1 MKNLCLF
8 ICILLLS
15 FSVFSQEIQEESFVV
30 NIEVPVR
37 IYKGDT
43 FVGDLSIDDFEVF
56 EDGVPQK
63 IEAVYLIKK
72 RTVERSEE
80 KKRFTPDTKRN
91 FYLFFEITDYDPRLA
106 EAVEYF
112 IHNVLVQRDNL
123 VIVTPMKTYRMKNN
137 TFKIM
142 PKEKVV
148 EQLVGIIRKDILV
161 GSSEY
166 KSAIREC
173 ASCARAI
180 QAAILPTARGDEG
193 EADPVIDPVMD
204 DSVGEEFRGL
214 AIEEQV
220 MLYSTLLTKLETL
233 RRVNQDKL
241 LDFADSL
248 KDKEGQKYIFMFYQK
263 EFIPQVD
270 PKILDQAL
278 VMFQDSPS
286 VIHDLTEISSFYRRD
301 ISFDVD
307 SVKQAYA
314 DSSISIHF
322 LFITKP
328 PTNTYGVHFEE
339 HSEDIFSA
347 FNEMANATGGFT
359 ESSFNP
365 AFLMRKAVDASEN
378 YYLLYYSPK
387 EYNADGKFRE
397 IKVRVKRGGHRVSH
411 RAGYFAN

>member
-1 MKNLCLF
+1 MKKIFLL
-8 ICILLLS
+8 ICILVLS
-15 FSVFSQEIQEESFVV
+15 FLVFSQEIQEESIVV

-37 IYKGDT
+37 VFKGDT
-43 FVGDLSIDDFEVF
+43 FVGDLSIDDFEVL

-80 KKRFTPDTKRN
+80 KKRFTPNTQRN
-91 FYLFFEITDYDPRLA
+91 FYLFFEITDYDPKL
-106 EAVEYF
+106 EQAVEFF

-123 VIVTPMKTYRMKNN
+123 VIVTPMKTYRMKND
-137 TFKIM
+137 TFEIV

-148 EQLVGIIRKDILV
+148 EQLVGIIRKDALV

-166 KSAIREC
+166 KSAIRDC
-173 ASCARAI
+173 ASCARAL
-180 QAAILPTARGDEG
+180 QTAILPAPGGEQG
-193 EADPVIDPVMD
+193 EAEQVMD
-204 DSVGEEFRGL
+204 DSVGDEFRGL
-214 AIEEQV
+214 SIEEQV
-220 MLYSTLLTKLETL
+220 MMYSTLLTKLETL

-241 LDFADSL
+241 INFADSL
-248 KDKEGQKYIFMFYQK
+248 KEKEGQKYIFLFYQK
-263 EFIPQVD
+263 EFIPKID
-270 PKILDQAL
+270 PKILNQAL
-278 VMFQDSPS
+278 SLFQDQPT
-286 VIHDLTEISSFYRRD
+286 IIQDLTAISNFHRRD
-301 ISFDVD
+301 IYFDVD
-307 SVKQAYA
+307 AVKQAYA

-365 AFLMRKAVDASEN
+365 DFLMRKAVDASEN
-378 YYLLYYSPK
+378 YYLLYYSPI
-387 EYNADGKFRE
+387 EYNTDGKFRE
-397 IKVRVKRGGHRVSH
+397 IKVRVKGGGHRVSH

>member
-1 MKNLCLF
+1 MQKIYLL
-8 ICILLLS
+8 ICILSLS
-15 FSVFSQEIQEESFVV
+15 FSVFSQEIQEESIVI

-37 IYKGDT
+37 VYKGDT
-43 FVGDLSIDDFEVF
+43 FVGDLSIDDFEVL
-56 EDGVPQK
+56 EDGVPQR

-80 KKRFTPDTKRN
+80 KKRFTPDTQRN
-91 FYLFFEITDYDPRLA
+91 FYLFFEITDYDPRL
-106 EAVEYF
+106 EQAVEFF

-148 EQLVGIIRKDILV
+148 EQLVGIIRKDTLV

-173 ASCARAI
+173 ASCARAL
-180 QAAILPTARGDEG
+180 QATIMPTARGARG
-193 EADPVIDPVMD
+193 EQGESDPIMD

-214 AIEEQV
+214 QIEEQV

-233 RRVNQDKL
+233 RRINQDKL

-248 KDKEGQKYIFMFYQK
+248 KNKKGQKYVFMFYQK
-263 EFIPQVD
+263 EFIPKID

-278 VMFQDSPS
+278 SMFQDQQS
-286 VIHDLTEISSFYRRD
+286 VIQDLIEISSFYRRD
-301 ISFDVD
+301 VSFDVD
-307 SVKQAYA
+307 AVKQAYA

-328 PTNTYGVHFEE
+328 PTDTYGVHFEE

-347 FNEMANATGGFT
+347 FNEMAKATGGFT

-365 AFLMRKAVDASEN
+365 DFLMRKAVDASEN

-387 EYNADGKFRE
+387 EYGTDGKFRE
-397 IKVRVKRGGHRVSH
+397 IEVHVKRSGHRVSH

>member
-1 MKNLCLF
+1 MKKIFLL
-8 ICILLLS
+8 ICILVLS
-15 FSVFSQEIQEESFVV
+15 FLVFSQEIQEESIVV

-37 IYKGDT
+37 VFKGDT
-43 FVGDLSIDDFEVF
+43 FVGDLSIDDFEVL

-80 KKRFTPDTKRN
+80 KKKFTPNTQRN
-91 FYLFFEITDYDPRLA
+91 FYLFFEITDYDPKL
-106 EAVEYF
+106 EQAVEFF

-137 TFKIM
+137 TFEIV

-148 EQLVGIIRKDILV
+148 EQLVGIIRKDAMV

-166 KSAIREC
+166 KSVIRDC
-173 ASCARAI
+173 ASCARAL
-180 QAAILPTARGDEG
+180 QTAILPATGGEQG
-193 EADPVIDPVMD
+193 EAEQ
-204 DSVGEEFRGL
+204 DSVGDEFRGL
-214 AIEEQV
+214 SIEEQV
-220 MLYSTLLTKLETL
+220 MMYSTLLTKLETL

-241 LDFADSL
+241 INFADSL
-248 KDKEGQKYIFMFYQK
+248 KDKEGQKYIFLFYQK
-263 EFIPQVD
+263 EFIPKID
-270 PKILDQAL
+270 PKILNQAL
-278 VMFQDSPS
+278 SMFQNQPT
-286 VIHDLTEISSFYRRD
+286 IIQDLTAISSFYRRD

-307 SVKQAYA
+307 AVKQAYA

-365 AFLMRKAVDASEN
+365 DFLMRKAVDASEN
-378 YYLLYYSPK
+378 YYLLYYSPI
-387 EYNADGKFRE
+387 EYNTDGKFRE
-397 IKVRVKRGGHRVSH
+397 IIVRVKGGGHRVSH

>member
-1 MKNLCLF
+1 MKKTYVV

-15 FSVFSQEIQEESFVV
+15 FSVFSQEIQEESIVI

-37 IYKGDT
+37 VFKGDA

-56 EDGVPQK
+56 EDGIPQK

-80 KKRFTPDTKRN
+80 KKRFTPDTQRN
-91 FYLFFEITDYDPRLA
+91 FYLFFEITDYDPKLEQA
-106 EAVEYF
+106 LEFF

-123 VIVTPMKTYRMKNN
+123 VVVTPMKTYRMKSN
-137 TFKIM
+137 TFEIM
-142 PKEKVV
+142 PREKVV
-148 EQLVGIIRKDILV
+148 EQLVAIIRKDALV

-166 KSAIREC
+166 KSAIKEC
-173 ASCARAI
+173 ASCARAL
-180 QAAILPTARGDEG
+180 QSAILPTAREG
-193 EADPVIDPVMD
+193 EAGDIIIDD
-204 DSVGEEFRGL
+204 TGGEEFRGMAL
-214 AIEEQV
+214 EEQV
-220 MLYSTLLTKLETL
+220 MMYTTLLTKLETL
-233 RRVNQDKL
+233 RRVSQDKL
-241 LDFADSL
+241 LGFADSL
-248 KDKEGQKYIFMFYQK
+248 KEKEGQKYVFMFYQK
-263 EFIPQVD
+263 EFIPMID

-278 VMFQDSPS
+278 SSYQDSPTI
-286 VIHDLTEISSFYRRD
+286 VNDLTTISNFYRRD
-301 ISFDVD
+301 ISFNVD
-307 SVKQAYA
+307 AVKQAYA

-328 PTNTYGVHFEE
+328 PANTYGVHFEE

-365 AFLMRKAVDASEN
+365 DFLMRKAVDASEN

-387 EYNADGKFRE
+387 EYKTDGKFRE
-397 IKVRVKRGGHRVSH
+397 IKVNVKRPGHRVSH

>member
-1 MKNLCLF
+1 MKNLCLS

-148 EQLVGIIRKDILV
+148 EQLVGIIRKDTLV

-180 QAAILPTARGDEG
+180 QAAISPTARGDEG

-270 PKILDQAL
+270 PKILNQAL

-307 SVKQAYA
+307 SVKQTYA

-365 AFLMRKAVDASEN
+365 DFLMRKAVEASEN

-397 IKVRVKRGGHRVSH
+397 IKVLVKRGGHRVSH

>member
-1 MKNLCLF
+1 M
-8 ICILLLS
+8 
-15 FSVFSQEIQEESFVV
+15 
-30 NIEVPVR
+30 
-37 IYKGDT
+37 
-43 FVGDLSIDDFEVF
+43 GDLSIDDFEVL

-80 KKRFTPDTKRN
+80 KKRFTPDTQRN

-106 EAVEYF
+106 EAVEFF

-123 VIVTPMKTYRMKNN
+123 VIVTPMKTYRMKNS
-137 TFKIM
+137 TFEIV

-148 EQLVGIIRKDILV
+148 EQLVGIIRKDALV

-166 KSAIREC
+166 KSAIKKC
-173 ASCARAI
+173 AACARAI
-180 QAAILPTARGDEG
+180 QTAILPKDRGEQG
-193 EADPVIDPVMD
+193 AADSLGD
-204 DSVGEEFRGL
+204 EFRGL
-214 AIEEQV
+214 QIEEQV
-220 MLYSTLLTKLETL
+220 MLYSTLLAKLETL

-241 LDFADSL
+241 LDFANSL
-248 KDKEGQKYIFMFYQK
+248 KNKEGQKYIFMFYQK
-263 EFIPQVD
+263 EFIPLID

-278 VMFQDSPS
+278 SMFQDQPS
-286 VIHDLTEISSFYRRD
+286 IIQDLTEISSFYRRD
-301 ISFDVD
+301 VSFDVD
-307 SVKQAYA
+307 AVKQAYA

-328 PTNTYGVHFEE
+328 PTNTYGVYFEE

-347 FNEMANATGGFT
+347 FNEMANATGGFS
-359 ESSFNP
+359 ESSMNP
-365 AFLMRKAVDASEN
+365 DFLMRKAVEASEN

-387 EYNADGKFRE
+387 EYNVDGKFRKIE
-397 IKVRVKRGGHRVSH
+397 VRVKRSKHQVSH

>member
-1 MKNLCLF
+1 MKKTYVL
-8 ICILLLS
+8 ICILMLS
-15 FSVFSQEIQEESFVV
+15 FSVFSQEIQEESIVI

-37 IYKGDT
+37 VFKGDV
-43 FVGDLSIDDFEVF
+43 FVDDLNIDDFEVL

-80 KKRFTPDTKRN
+80 KKRFTPDTQRI
-91 FYLFFEITDYDPRLA
+91 FYLFFEITDYDPKL
-106 EAVEYF
+106 EKAVDYF

-123 VIVTPMKTYRMKNN
+123 VVVTPLKTYRMKNN
-137 TFKIM
+137 TFEIM

-148 EQLVGIIRKDILV
+148 EQLVGLIRKDALI

-166 KSAIREC
+166 NAAIQEC

-180 QAAILPTARGDEG
+180 QARLLPISREGGGD
-193 EADPVIDPVMD
+193 A
-204 DSVGEEFRGL
+204 DSVPVLDESVGDEFRGM

-220 MLYSTLLTKLETL
+220 MMYTTLLSKLETL
-233 RRVNQDKL
+233 RRVNQKKL

-248 KDKEGQKYIFMFYQK
+248 KDREGQKYVFMFYQK
-263 EFIPQVD
+263 EFVPMID

-278 VMFQDSPS
+278 SRFQDSPS
-286 VIHDLTEISSFYRRD
+286 VIQDLTTISNFYKREV
-301 ISFDVD
+301 SFDVD
-307 SVKQAYA
+307 AVKQAYA

-322 LFITKP
+322 LLLTKP
-328 PTNTYGVHFEE
+328 PANTYGVHFEE
-339 HSEDIFSA
+339 HSEDIFAA

-359 ESSFNP
+359 ESSINP
-365 AFLMRKAVDASEN
+365 DFLMRKAVDASEN

-387 EYNADGKFRE
+387 GYTSDGKFRE
-397 IKVRVKRGGHRVSH
+397 IEVRVKKSGHRVSH

>member
-1 MKNLCLF
+1 MGN
-8 ICILLLS
+8 
-15 FSVFSQEIQEESFVV
+15 
-30 NIEVPVR
+30 
-37 IYKGDT
+37 T
-43 FVGDLSIDDFEVF
+43 FVEDLSIDDFEVF

-80 KKRFTPDTKRN
+80 KRRFTPDTQRN
-91 FYLFFEITDYDPRLA
+91 FYLFFEITDYDPRLQQ
-106 EAVEYF
+106 AVNFF
-112 IHNVLVQRDNL
+112 IHNVLVPRDNL
-123 VIVTPMKTYRMKNN
+123 VVVTPMKTYRMKNN
-137 TFKIM
+137 TFEIV

-148 EQLVGIIRKDILV
+148 EQLVGIIRKDALV

-166 KSAIREC
+166 KSAIKEC
-173 ASCARAI
+173 AASAKALQSTI
-180 QAAILPTARGDEG
+180 AQPGNGEQG
-193 EADPVIDPVMD
+193 EADPIVD
-204 DSVGEEFRGL
+204 DTGGEEYKSMS
-214 AIEEQV
+214 IEEQV
-220 MLYSTLLTKLETL
+220 MMYSTLLDRLETL
-233 RRVNQDKL
+233 RSVNQQKL

-248 KDKEGQKYIFMFYQK
+248 KTKEGQKYVFMFYQK
-263 EFIPQVD
+263 EFIPKID
-270 PKILDQAL
+270 PRIMDQAL
-278 VMFQDSPS
+278 SMFQDQPS
-286 VIHDLTEISSFYRRD
+286 VIQDLIEISSFYKRD
-301 ISFDVD
+301 VTFDVE

-365 AFLMRKAVDASEN
+365 DVLMRKAVEASEN
-378 YYLLYYSPK
+378 YYLLYYSPI
-387 EYNADGKFRE
+387 EYRADGRFRKIE
-397 IKVRVKRGGHRVSH
+397 IRIKRAGHQVSH